1 VLNEGHASREGKRF
15 ESKGMVID
23 MRIRTMGMVAL
34 SGLFALSLAGCAASS
49 TESSAAPG
57 SPEQTQAAPQAV
69 EQADAQKDQQAGEQ
83 AAQDGAV
90 TAEPADGA
98 TAEQEPTPPHSRS
111 SIPAGSLPTTA
122 WSTLS

>member
-1 VLNEGHASREGKRF
+1 
-15 ESKGMVID
+15 MVID

-83 AAQDGAV
+83 AAQGGA
-90 TAEPADGA
+90 EDSHGKNGA
-98 TAEQEPTPPHSRS
+98 FM
-111 SIPAGSLPTTA
+111 GVDFFCGG
-122 WSTLS
+122 